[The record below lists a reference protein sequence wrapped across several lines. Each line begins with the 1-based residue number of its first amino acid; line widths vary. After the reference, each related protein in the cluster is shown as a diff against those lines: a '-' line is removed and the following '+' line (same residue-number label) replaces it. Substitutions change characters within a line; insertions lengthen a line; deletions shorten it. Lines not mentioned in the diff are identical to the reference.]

1 MTKNRPL
8 NFSTKINLVKKRPI
22 LAQFGILFTVIPL
35 IILLPISFIFSSL
48 SDETPNVDYESV
60 FINGSMTSGVIT
72 NIETQFNISIN
83 QQHPS
88 ILTFSYL
95 VDGIK
100 KESKVSTLEPA
111 KVAALQVGDSVQ
123 VKYLESESIV
133 VGFKPYSF
141 PSSLFFLIPLPFLL
155 IGIPFLVILFVQ
167 VSKELNL
174 YKNGIIREGEII
186 AMTPNSGLPI
196 TNLGQSVTIHYQ
208 FTSSNGERIIEK
220 SKTTDFSVLSDKKKG
235 EKARILVSENDESK
249 SCLYPEVVATENN
262 WTN

>member
-35 IILLPISFIFSSL
+35 IILLPMSFIFSSF

-60 FINGSMTSGVIT
+60 FNNGSTATGVIT
-72 NIETQFNISIN
+72 NIETQYNISIN
-83 QQHPS
+83 EQHPS
-88 ILTFSYL
+88 ILSFTYL

-100 KESKVSTLEPA
+100 KDSKISTLEPA
-111 KVAALQVGDSVQ
+111 KVSALQIGDSVQ
-123 VKYLESESIV
+123 VKYFESESII

-155 IGIPFLVILFVQ
+155 IGFPFLFILLVQ
-167 VSKELNL
+167 VSKELDL
-174 YKNGIIREGEII
+174 YKNGIIREAEII

-208 FTSSNGERIIEK
+208 FNSSNGERIIEK
-220 SKTTDFSVLSDKKKG
+220 SKTTDFSILSDKKKG
-235 EKARILVSENDESK
+235 EKVEILVSDNDESK
-249 SCLYPEVVATENN
+249 SCLYPEIVAIENN